1 MRNITRLLAGA
12 VVAVG
17 LAPQLAGA
25 EQITVALSASATG
38 PNASIGIPLSKG
50 LAAAAA
56 QMPEIAGYKVR
67 IIDLD
72 DASDPSTAA
81 RNAKKMIEEYKADV
95 ILGSAGVP
103 LAAAISAV
111 AFENKTFMIGL
122 TPLTVP
128 AERQGWIALVP
139 QPPALMVSA
148 DVEHMK
154 KAGIKTVA
162 YIGFSDGWGD
172 LVYDALLK
180 AAEPAGIKVIT
191 NERYARPDTSVTA
204 QILKIIAAKPDAVL
218 TGGSGTPG
226 ALPHVALAERG
237 FKGPVYGTHALI
249 NKDFIRV
256 GGPAVNGVI
265 APTGPIIVAE
275 QLPESN
281 PIRKAGLQF
290 REIYLKTNKEPT
302 TDGFSAYAYDG
313 YMLFAAAAVVA
324 AKKAKPGTAEFRQ
337 AVRDAIFATKE
348 VVGVHGVYNYKDG
361 QLYGVDERARVL
373 VQLEKGEWKLMK

>member
-50 LAAAAA
+50 LAAAVA

-72 DASDPSTAA
+72 DASDPSTAS

-111 AFENKTFMIGL
+111 AFENKTFMVGL
-122 TPLTVP
+122 TPLNVP
-128 AERQGWIALVP
+128 PERRGWIALVP
-139 QPPALMVSA
+139 QPPVLMVSA

-180 AAEPAGIKVIT
+180 SAEPAGIKVIT

-249 NKDFIRV
+249 NADFIRV

-290 REIYLKTNKEPT
+290 RESYLKANKQPT
-302 TDGFSAYAYDG
+302 TDGFSAYAFDG
-313 YMLFAAAAVVA
+313 YMLFAAAAAQA
-324 AKKAKPGTAEFRQ
+324 AKKAKPGTAEFRK
-337 AVRDAIFATKE
+337 AVRDAIFTTKE
-348 VVGVHGVYNYKDG
+348 VVGVHGVYNFKEG
-361 QLYGVDERARVL
+361 ELYGVDERARVL
-373 VQLEKGEWKLMK
+373 VRLEKGEWKLMK